1 MWGIKMSDQKGT
13 RLIPLALALAL
24 HVGVISAGPPEFAPG
39 AQQANQRAFPEVNLP
54 ASANGEEAIARLGD
68 TLPAVAAWYGMTPAE
83 FVHLLRTDNTAWID
97 VKGRVFYIEPL
108 PEPAGESQQS
118 DPVQAAPFPLSET
131 FNLNSRPGSSR
142 VIYLDFN
149 GHTTSGTA
157 WNNSYGAIISPA
169 YSIDG
174 NSAFSTTELELIQDM
189 WRQVAEDFAPFDVN
203 ITTQDPGQEAI
214 TRSSSND
221 EYYGTRVVVT
231 TDNFANCGCGGFAY
245 LTAFNDVGDFY
256 KPAFVFNSSLK
267 GAGEAITHEVGHN
280 LSLSHDGTS
289 SVGYYQGH
297 GSGATGWAPIM
308 GVGYYQAL
316 VQWSKGEYSDA
327 NQLQDDIALIPAYGA
342 PLMADDHGDSNS
354 TASALGASANGTTA
368 TLNGSGMIRA
378 RGDVDVFRFLAGA
391 GNYSITVNPAPY
403 SPNLDIEAKLFNSS
417 GGLVATS
424 NPTNDLFAVLS
435 GSLAAGEYFLR
446 IDGVGKGDPLL
457 TGYSDYGSL
466 GRYTVTGTVVDP
478 GGLVAP
484 VAVAAAPGYAPG
496 FAPLYVAFDGSGS
509 TDSDG
514 TVTAWDWNFGDGG
527 TASGALVSH
536 QYNAPGTYN
545 VSLTVTDNNTLSDS
559 DSLVITVNNR
569 APVAAAGA
577 DVISGT
583 APLTVNFNS
592 AGSNDPDSSG
602 SIASYAWDFGDGGNS
617 SAANPSHTYTT
628 AGSFDAI
635 LTVTDNL
642 GATDDAAAVTVDVA
656 PPPFVDQYA
665 TSQNLGSGT
674 VSGDYAATHVADGL
688 EQSILE
694 RESGGRKTGRY
705 SYLEHTWVFAVQPG
719 DGVTLSLTARQD
731 NSSDGDTM
739 LFAYSVNGGTFQPM
753 SIPAAGL
760 AYQSVALPLIG
771 AEVGGEVRV
780 RVADSDQTA
789 GHNELNTVYVDQ
801 IVIRTN
807 NQSGEVLPPDA
818 ATGLGATAVSS
829 SQIDLLWTDNS
840 GNETGFRV
848 ERLNG
853 GSWDSWATVGANKVN
868 HSDTGLEASTGY
880 SYRVV
885 AFNSGG
891 DAVGPSNT
899 ASATTL
905 AAAAIS
911 LDSASG
917 YKVKG
922 VQWASLGWT
931 ASGNVDL
938 YRDTTKITP
947 PSGSK
952 TYEDNI
958 GAKGAGNYTY
968 KVCPFGS
975 TTGCS
980 NERIVVF

>member
-13 RLIPLALALAL
+13 RLALALALAL

-54 ASANGEEAIARLGD
+54 APTNGEEAIARLGD

-83 FVHLLRTDNTAWID
+83 FVHLLRNDNTAWID

-149 GHTTSGTA
+149 GHTSSGTA
-157 WNNSYGAIISPA
+157 WNTNYGVTSIISPA
-169 YSIDG
+169 YSVDG

-280 LSLSHDGTS
+280 LSLNHDGTS

-297 GSGATGWAPIM
+297 GSGSTGWAPIM
-308 GVGYYQAL
+308 GVGYYQEL
-316 VQWSKGEYSDA
+316 VQWSKGEYNNA
-327 NQLQDDIALIPAYGA
+327 NQFEDDIARIPAYGA
-342 PLMADDHGDSNS
+342 PLMADDHGDSNA
-354 TASALGASANGTTA
+354 TASALGVSTNGTTA
-368 TLNGSGMIRA
+368 TLSGSGMIRS
-378 RGDVDVFRFLAGA
+378 RTDVDVFRFLAGA
-391 GNYSITVNPAPY
+391 GSYSITVNPAPY
-403 SPNLDIEAKLFNSS
+403 SPNLDVEAKLFNSS
-417 GGLVATS
+417 GAAVATS
-424 NPTNDLFAVLS
+424 NPSNDLFAVLS

-446 IDGVGKGDPLL
+446 IDGVGKGDPLV

-466 GRYTVTGTVVDP
+466 GRYTVSGTVVDS

-484 VAVAAAPGYAPG
+484 VAVAVAPGYAPG
-496 FAPLYVAFDGSGS
+496 IAPLYVAFDGSGS

-514 TVTAWDWNFGDGG
+514 EVTAWDWNFGDGD
-527 TASGALVSH
+527 TASGALVNH
-536 QYNAPGTYN
+536 TYDAPGTYN
-545 VSLTVTDNNTLSDS
+545 VSLTVTDNDTLSDS
-559 DSLVITVNNR
+559 DGLVITVNNR
-569 APVAAAGA
+569 
-577 DVISGT
+577 
-583 APLTVNFNS
+583 
-592 AGSNDPDSSG
+592 
-602 SIASYAWDFGDGGNS
+602 
-617 SAANPSHTYTT
+617 
-628 AGSFDAI
+628 
-635 LTVTDNL
+635 
-642 GATDDAAAVTVDVA
+642 

-665 TSQNLGSGT
+665 TGQILGSGT
-674 VSGDYAATHVADGL
+674 VTGDYAATHAADGS
-688 EQSILE
+688 EQSIRE

-719 DGVTLSLTARQD
+719 DGVTLSLIARQD

-807 NQSGEVLPPDA
+807 NQSGEVLPPGGV
-818 ATGLGATAVSS
+818 TGLGATAISS
-829 SQIDLLWTDNS
+829 SQIDLSWTDNS
-840 GNETGFRV
+840 SNETGFRV
-848 ERLNG
+848 ERFNG
-853 GSWDSWATVGANKVN
+853 GSWDSWATVGANQVN
-868 HSDTGLEASTGY
+868 YSDAGLEASTLY
-880 SYRVV
+880 TYRVWS
-885 AFNSGG
+885 FNSGG
-891 DAVGPSNT
+891 DSDNPST
-899 ASATTL
+899 SASATTL
-905 AAAAIS
+905 EAAAIS
-911 LDSASG
+911 LNSASG

-947 PSGSK
+947 PSGST

-968 KVCPFGS
+968 KVCPVGS
-975 TTGCS
+975 TAGCS